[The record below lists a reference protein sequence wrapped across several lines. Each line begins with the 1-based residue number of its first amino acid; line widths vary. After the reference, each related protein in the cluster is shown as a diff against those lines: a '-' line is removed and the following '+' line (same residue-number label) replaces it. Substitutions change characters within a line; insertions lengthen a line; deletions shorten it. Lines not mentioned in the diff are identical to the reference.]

1 MRGKFIVLE
10 RREGISSCIFMN
22 FYEHAI
28 TIIGVTIVIEPL
40 TKTTQRQTDSLI
52 NGLIFAILYHL
63 SEENMGREVV
73 KWKFVNREY
82 YHTVWKLITFSVLCN
97 QWSFIKNSVKL
108 TFLTINFTVRWFHEI
123 FSSWGEHCAI
133 IIFVFLSYF

>member
-1 MRGKFIVLE
+1 
-10 RREGISSCIFMN
+10 MN

-40 TKTTQRQTDSLI
+40 TKTTQRETDSLI

-73 KWKFVNREY
+73 K
-82 YHTVWKLITFSVLCN
+82 
-97 QWSFIKNSVKL
+97 
-108 TFLTINFTVRWFHEI
+108 
-123 FSSWGEHCAI
+123 
-133 IIFVFLSYF
+133 

>member
-1 MRGKFIVLE
+1 MLGKFIVLE

-40 TKTTQRQTDSLI
+40 TKTTQRETDSLI

-73 KWKFVNREY
+73 K
-82 YHTVWKLITFSVLCN
+82 
-97 QWSFIKNSVKL
+97 
-108 TFLTINFTVRWFHEI
+108 
-123 FSSWGEHCAI
+123 
-133 IIFVFLSYF
+133 